1 MHLLIFVL
9 KVKKETGEEMKNQ
22 HQGFDNL
29 RKYFEENDKI
39 GKYIFNKFREVLKKS
54 WDFTTYTENYKR
66 KMLDHI

>member
-1 MHLLIFVL
+1 
-9 KVKKETGEEMKNQ
+9 MKHQ

-54 WDFTTYTENYKR
+54 
-66 KMLDHI
+66 